1 MNVHKQKYAYAIFLI
16 AILFFTVT
24 GSVSATDTYALDPAH
39 TSVTFKVK
47 HLGVTNVHGRF
58 NDVSG
63 TIVLDEA
70 NPGNN
75 SVVIRVKTDSVDTA
89 NAKRDNHLRS
99 PDFFDAKTFP
109 VIEFKST
116 SLKKVNAETYEVR
129 GNVSLHGV
137 TRPLNVSA
145 EMTGAGKDP
154 WGNYRIGFET
164 AFKVKRTD
172 FGMTKMLQAAGDV
185 VRLSVNVE
193 GIRK

>member
-137 TRPLNVSA
+137 TRPLNVTA
-145 EMTGAGKDP
+145 VMTGAGKDP

-172 FGMTKMLQAAGDV
+172 FGMKKMLQVAGDV
-185 VRLSVNVE
+185 VRLAVSVE